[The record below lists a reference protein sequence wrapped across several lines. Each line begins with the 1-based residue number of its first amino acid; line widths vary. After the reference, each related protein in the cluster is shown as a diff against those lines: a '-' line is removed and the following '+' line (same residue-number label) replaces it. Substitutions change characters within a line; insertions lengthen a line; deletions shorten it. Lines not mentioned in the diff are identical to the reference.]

1 MSALTDYTENKII
14 KAIFGN
20 QSFAGFG
27 NNIYIG
33 LLNSVVNPDA
43 GIVTEISGK
52 GYRRRQVPAANWDTS
67 FIGEARNTRDI
78 SFGTAGGNWGIV
90 SFVGIYDALTAGN
103 LLAVSPLTLSRVINN
118 GDPVI
123 FNANTLLFGV
133 NQGDPVVSTDI
144 SVIQGIV
151 IQPTSHELS
160 TLMTGVGKTYP
171 LRLLNF
177 NLFTIDLVVPVEAPD
192 GTIYYP

>member
-14 KAIFGN
+14 KAIFGGAN
-20 QSFAGFG
+20 FASFGD
-27 NNIYIG
+27 NIYIG
-33 LLNSVVNPDA
+33 LLNSAANSDA

-67 FIGEARNTRDI
+67 YIGEARNTRDI
-78 SFGTAGGNWGIV
+78 SFGSAGSNWGIV
-90 SFVGIYDALTAGN
+90 LFVGIYDALTAGN
-103 LLAVSPLTLSRVINN
+103 LLAVSSLTLSRNINN

-160 TLMTGVGKTYP
+160 TLMAGIGKTYP

-177 NLFTIDLVVPVEAPD
+177 NLFTPQVVLPVEDPD